1 MIELQVG
8 GMSCQ
13 HCVKAVTQAVHEVD
27 PNAMINIDLP
37 SGRVA
42 IDSPRESGEQDG
54 EQNGDQKKIAAMIAA
69 IVEAGY
75 EVKA

>member
-1 MIELQVG
+1 MIEIQVR

-27 PNAMINIDLP
+27 ASAKVNIDLP

-42 IDSPRESGEQDG
+42 IDSQPAIGGE
-54 EQNGDQKKIAAMIAA
+54 KTIAAMIAA